1 MSLKGEKNSIVVV
14 LVEGSYYTMKGGF
27 LQIRGDGGTAIVIFG
42 IAGSGVF
49 GRGTQHN

>member
-1 MSLKGEKNSIVVV
+1 MKGEKNSIGVV
-14 LVEGSYYTMKGGF
+14 LVEESYYAMKEAFCKPG
-27 LQIRGDGGTAIVIFG
+27 G